1 MAKLSYKNIILGIE
15 LDNKIDNQLADKAV
29 ALAKKYNAKL
39 YVVHAI
45 EYVNSYSAAYGVA
58 IGADIE
64 QTLLEIATK
73 QMHKFCTR
81 HHIPM
86 ANQIISF
93 GPAKSVVLQAA
104 KDKKAEL
111 IVVGNRGR
119 HGAGILFGSTA
130 EAVTR
135 NAPIDVYTVRVK
147 D

>member
-1 MAKLSYKNIILGIE
+1 MAKVVYKNIVLAVE
-15 LDNKIDNQLADKAV
+15 LDNKIDTQLAEK
-29 ALAKKYNAKL
+29 ALAFAKEFGAKL

-73 QMHKFCTR
+73 QMHKFCVK
-81 HHIPM
+81 HKIPA

-93 GPAKSVVLQAA
+93 GSAKSVVLQAA
-104 KDKKAEL
+104 KDKKADL

>member
-1 MAKLSYKNIILGIE
+1 MAKVSYKAIILGVE
-15 LDNKIDNQLADKAV
+15 LDNKIDAQLAEKAK
-29 ALAKKYNAKL
+29 AIAKEFGAKL

-64 QTLLEIATK
+64 QTLLDIATK
-73 QMHKFCTR
+73 QMHKFGVKFK
-81 HHIPM
+81 IPG
-86 ANQIISF
+86 ANQIIAF
-93 GPAKSVVLQAA
+93 GPAKSILLQAA
-104 KDKKAEL
+104 KDKKADL

-147 D
+147 G